1 MKKSD
6 RSWVWILDEDSD
18 FRTLL
23 SAFAPHF
30 GLQMFDFEN
39 FEEAESAFLY
49 YQEHVR
55 KYPLTHCLRGVIAS
69 SPMPAPSKKPLQGIG
84 QRGGKETSQEAG
96 EVTQWLATIRRAFP
110 DVKTIQLDRRRPQT
124 VTEIFRLFKSLL

>member
-23 SAFAPHF
+23 SAFAPQF
-30 GLQMFDFEN
+30 GLQMFDFED

-55 KYPLTHCLRGVIAS
+55 KYPSTHCLRGVIAS
-69 SPMPAPSKKPLQGIG
+69 SPKPSPSLPGPPSKKSQGA
-84 QRGGKETSQEAG
+84 SQQT
-96 EVTQWLATIRRAFP
+96 VDVKQWLATISRTFP
-110 DVKTIQLDRRRPQT
+110 DVKTIQLDQRRPQT
-124 VTEIFRLFKSLL
+124 VAEIFRLFKRLL